1 MANLRF
7 GLVLISLIIATG
19 FLGFLSFISVLFFG
33 IDLNTLTF
41 VVLFILGL
49 YVIIKTN
56 TIRKHE
62 SKKHTNGNNH

>member
-1 MANLRF
+1 
-7 GLVLISLIIATG
+7 
-19 FLGFLSFISVLFFG
+19 LSFISVLFFG